1 MLQGEDIC
9 QQAEDMNATI
19 ELLEQYKRSIDVQ
32 ADRLAAQAL
41 GVKSQTVSNW
51 RTRGSQAEPWLIE
64 KMCVALGHDATPW
77 LVRVLAE
84 QATGL
89 HNRKVWMRVGK
100 GLGYKIAGV
109 AALLGAQAAWLSRL
123 ADGEFQ
129 DVANTA
135 LNLQQVFDFM
145 GLAFAG

>member
-1 MLQGEDIC
+1 MS
-9 QQAEDMNATI
+9 ATI
-19 ELLEQYKRSIDVQ
+19 ELFEQYKQAIGVQ

-41 GVKSQTVSNW
+41 GVKSQTASNW

-77 LVRVLAE
+77 LVRVLTE

-89 HNRKVWMRVGK
+89 HNRKVWERVGK
-100 GLGYKIAGV
+100 ELGYKIAGMV
-109 AALLGAQAAWLSRL
+109 ALLGAHAAWLSRL

-129 DVANTA
+129 DVTNTA
-135 LNLQQVFDFM
+135 LNLQQVLDFM

>member
-1 MLQGEDIC
+1 MS
-9 QQAEDMNATI
+9 ATI
-19 ELLEQYKRSIDVQ
+19 ELFEQYKQSIGVH

-41 GVKSQTVSNW
+41 GVKSKTVSNW

-64 KMCVALGHDATPW
+64 KMCETLGHDATPW
-77 LVRVLAE
+77 LIRALAE
-84 QATGL
+84 QATGP

-109 AALLGAQAAWLSRL
+109 VTLLGAHVALLSRL
-123 ADGEFQ
+123 ANGEFQ
-129 DVANTA
+129 GVTNTA

-145 GLAFAG
+145 GSAFAG